1 MTDQGEV
8 SMNTTTSAAN
18 RLIEIGIA
26 LSAEKDT
33 TVLMERIL
41 LEAMDIA
48 QADGGTLYLRDE
60 DHLKFEIVRTHSL
73 EIAQGGA
80 AGSEVTLPPMAMKNS
95 EGEPNNRNIVT
106 YAANEGKTVNIPDVY
121 LSEDFDFSGTKK
133 FDEAFGFKGFR
144 STSFLTVPMKNS
156 ADEVIGVLQLLNRT
170 DPTTRTVG
178 PFDGDIQPI
187 IEALASQAAV
197 ALDNAILLKEMTDL
211 QQAFIQLLANAL
223 DAKSPYTGGHCQRVP
238 ELAQML
244 TEAANAQNEG
254 VFSDFSLSEEDRYE
268 LYVASWMHDCGKV
281 VTPEYVVD
289 KATKLET
296 ITDRIHE
303 IRTRFE
309 VIKRDAEIDCLKA
322 IVAGGDPEDLREQL
336 AEQLRQIDQDYQFIA
351 ETNVGG
357 EFLDDEAKARV
368 RSIAS
373 RTWLRTLDNRI
384 GISIEERKRF
394 ERSEAP
400 ALPVIEPLLADRN
413 DHLIPYEV
421 APFSA
426 DPENPYGFK
435 VEVPDYKFNKGE
447 VYNLCISRGTLTDE
461 ERFIINDHIVQTAV
475 MLENLPL
482 PKALK
487 RVPEIACGHHEKI
500 DGTGYPR
507 RLTGGQMS
515 VQAKVMAI
523 ADVFEALTAADRPY
537 KDRKTLSQS
546 LRIMSF
552 MAKDN
557 HMDRDLYHLFLDSG
571 VYRRYAEKFLLDDQI
586 DDVDINEFRVA

>member
-1 MTDQGEV
+1 MTSEM
-8 SMNTTTSAAN
+8 SSAN

-33 TVLMERIL
+33 TVLMEKIL
-41 LEAMDIA
+41 FEAMDISK
-48 QADGGTLYLRDE
+48 ADGGTLYLRDE
-60 DHLKFEIVRTHSL
+60 DFLKFEIVRTNSL
-73 EIAQGGA
+73 EIAQGGTT
-80 AGSEVTLPPMAMKNS
+80 GSEVTLPPMALLND
-95 EGEPNNRNIVT
+95 EGKPNTHNIVT
-106 YAANEGKTVNIPDVY
+106 FAANMGQTVNIPDVY
-121 LSEDFDFSGTKK
+121 LSDDFDFNGTKK

-144 STSFLTVPMKNS
+144 STSFLTVPMKNN

-170 DPTTRTVG
+170 DPESQEVG

-197 ALDNAILLKEMTDL
+197 ALDNATLLKEMTDL

-238 ELAQML
+238 ELSQML
-244 TEAANAQNEG
+244 TEAANAEKSG
-254 VFSDFSLSEEDRYE
+254 VFKDFNLSEEDRYE

-303 IRTRFE
+303 VRARFE
-309 VIKRDAEIDCLKA
+309 VIKRDAEIRCLKE
-322 IVAGGDPEDLREQL
+322 IIAGGDAPSLEAKL
-336 AEQLRQIDQDYQFIA
+336 AEELAQIDSDYYFIA

-357 EFLDDEAKARV
+357 EFLDDEAKERV
-368 RSIAS
+368 RSIS
-373 RTWLRTLDNRI
+373 DQKVVRTLDNRV

-394 ERSEAP
+394 ERTP
-400 ALPVIEPLLADRN
+400 ATILPCEEPLLDDRD

-421 APFSA
+421 LPFSA

-435 VEVPDYKFNKGE
+435 VDVPEYKFNKGE
-447 VYNLCISRGTLTDE
+447 VYNLSISRGTLTNE

-482 PKALK
+482 PKSLK

-507 RLTGGQMS
+507 RLTGDQMS
-515 VQAKVMAI
+515 IQPRVMAI

-557 HMDRDLYHLFLDSG
+557 HMDKDLYHLFLDSG
-571 VYRRYAEKFLLDDQI
+571 VYKDYADKFLLEDQI
-586 DDVDINEFRVA
+586 DEIDINEYRVA

>member
-1 MTDQGEV
+1 MTTD
-8 SMNTTTSAAN
+8 SSSAN

-41 LEAMDIA
+41 LEAMDIS

-60 DHLKFEIVRTHSL
+60 DFLKFEIVRTNSL
-73 EIAQGGA
+73 EIAQGGTT
-80 AGSEVTLPPMAMKNS
+80 GGDVTLPPMALKNA
-95 EGEPNNRNIVT
+95 EGAPNTHNIVT

-121 LSEDFDFSGTKK
+121 LSDDFDFTGTKK

-144 STSFLTVPMKNS
+144 STSFLTVPMKNN

-170 DPTTRTVG
+170 DPETKVVG
-178 PFDGDIQPI
+178 PFDGGIQPI

-197 ALDNAILLKEMTDL
+197 ALDNATLLKEMTDL

-244 TEAANAQNEG
+244 TEAANAETTG
-254 VFSDFSLSEEDRYE
+254 IFKDFNLSEEDRYE
-268 LYVASWMHDCGKV
+268 LHVASWMHDCGKV

-289 KATKLET
+289 KSTKLET

-303 IRTRFE
+303 VRVRFE
-309 VIKRDAEIDCLKA
+309 VLKRDAEIDCLKA
-322 IVAGGDPEDLREQL
+322 IVAGGDAAALQAALTERL
-336 AEQLRQIDQDYQFIA
+336 AEIDADYYFIA
-351 ETNVGG
+351 ATNVGG
-357 EFLDDEAKARV
+357 EFLDDDAKARV
-368 RSIAS
+368 KAIAAQS
-373 RTWLRTLDNRI
+373 WTRTLNNRV

-394 ERSEAP
+394 ERTPAP
-400 ALPVIEPLLADRN
+400 ELPVVEPLLMDRE
-413 DHLIPYEV
+413 DHLITYEV
-421 APFSA
+421 QPFSA
-426 DPENPYGFK
+426 DPDNPYGFK
-435 VEVPDYKFNKGE
+435 VDVPEYKFNKGE
-447 VYNLCISRGTLTDE
+447 VYNLSISRGTLTNE
-461 ERFIINDHIVQTAV
+461 ERFIINDHIVQTTV

-482 PKALK
+482 PKALR

-507 RLTGGQMS
+507 KLTGDQMS
-515 VQAKVMAI
+515 VQARVMAI

-552 MAKDN
+552 MVKDN
-557 HMDRDLYHLFLDSG
+557 HLDRGLYDLFLDSG
-571 VYRRYAEKFLLDDQI
+571 VYQDYAEKFLLADQI
-586 DDVDINEFRVA
+586 DEVDVEQFRAV

>member
-1 MTDQGEV
+1 MTTD
-8 SMNTTTSAAN
+8 SSSAN

-41 LEAMDIA
+41 LEAMDIS

-60 DHLKFEIVRTHSL
+60 DFLKFEIVRTNSL
-73 EIAQGGA
+73 EIAQGGTT
-80 AGSEVTLPPMAMKNS
+80 GGDVTLPPMALKNA
-95 EGEPNNRNIVT
+95 EGAPNTHNIVT

-121 LSEDFDFSGTKK
+121 LSDDFDFTGTKK

-144 STSFLTVPMKNS
+144 STSFLPVPMKNN

-170 DPTTRTVG
+170 DPETKVVG
-178 PFDGDIQPI
+178 PFDGEIQPI

-197 ALDNAILLKEMTDL
+197 ALDNATLLKEMTDL

-244 TEAANAQNEG
+244 TEAANAETTG
-254 VFSDFSLSEEDRYE
+254 IFKDFNLSEEDRHE

-289 KATKLET
+289 KSTKLET

-303 IRTRFE
+303 VRVRFE
-309 VIKRDAEIDCLKA
+309 VLKRDAEIDCLKA
-322 IVAGGDPEDLREQL
+322 IVAGGDAPALQAALTERL
-336 AEQLRQIDQDYQFIA
+336 AEIDADYYFIA
-351 ETNVGG
+351 ATNVGG
-357 EFLDDEAKARV
+357 EFLDDDAKARV
-368 RSIAS
+368 KAIAAQS
-373 RTWLRTLDNRI
+373 WTRTLNNRV

-394 ERSEAP
+394 ERTPAP
-400 ALPVIEPLLADRN
+400 ELPVVEPLLMDRE
-413 DHLIPYEV
+413 DHLISYEV
-421 APFSA
+421 QPFSA
-426 DPENPYGFK
+426 DPDNPYGFK
-435 VEVPDYKFNKGE
+435 VDVPEYKFNKGE
-447 VYNLCISRGTLTDE
+447 VYNLSISRGTLTNE

-482 PKALK
+482 PKALR

-507 RLTGGQMS
+507 KLTGDQMS
-515 VQAKVMAI
+515 VQARVMAI

-552 MAKDN
+552 MVKDN
-557 HMDRDLYHLFLDSG
+557 HLDRGLYDLFLDSG
-571 VYRRYAEKFLLDDQI
+571 VYQDYAEKFLLADQI
-586 DDVDINEFRVA
+586 DEVDVEQFRAA

>member
-1 MTDQGEV
+1 MTTD
-8 SMNTTTSAAN
+8 SSSAN

-41 LEAMDIA
+41 LEAMDIS
-48 QADGGTLYLRDE
+48 QADGGTLYLRD
-60 DHLKFEIVRTHSL
+60 DDFLKFEIVRTNSL
-73 EIAQGGA
+73 EIAQGGTT
-80 AGSEVTLPPMAMKNS
+80 GGEVTLPPMALKNA
-95 EGEPNNRNIVT
+95 EGLPNRHNIVT

-121 LSEDFDFSGTKK
+121 LSDDFDFTGTKK

-144 STSFLTVPMKNS
+144 STSFLTVPMKNN

-170 DPTTRTVG
+170 DPETKVVG
-178 PFDGDIQPI
+178 PFDGGIQPI

-197 ALDNAILLKEMTDL
+197 ALDNATLMKEMNDL

-244 TEAANAQNEG
+244 TEAANAEKTG
-254 VFSDFSLSEEDRYE
+254 IFKDFNLSEEDRYE

-289 KATKLET
+289 KSTKLET

-303 IRTRFE
+303 VRVRFE
-309 VIKRDAEIDCLKA
+309 VLKRDAEIDCLKA
-322 IVAGGDPEDLREQL
+322 IVAGGDAVALQAAL
-336 AEQLRQIDQDYQFIA
+336 AERLAEIDADYYFIA
-351 ETNVGG
+351 DTNVGG
-357 EFLDDEAKARV
+357 EFLDDDAKARV
-368 RSIAS
+368 QTIAEQ
-373 RTWLRTLDNRI
+373 TWTRTLNNRV
-384 GISIEERKRF
+384 GISIAERKRF
-394 ERSEAP
+394 ERTPAP
-400 ALPVIEPLLADRN
+400 DLPVVEPLLMDRD
-413 DHLIPYEV
+413 DHLIPYDV
-421 APFSA
+421 QPFSA
-426 DPENPYGFK
+426 DPDNPYGFK
-435 VEVPDYKFNKGE
+435 VDIPEYKFNKGE
-447 VYNLCISRGTLTDE
+447 VYNLSISRGTLTNE

-482 PKALK
+482 PKALR

-507 RLTGGQMS
+507 KLTGDQMS
-515 VQAKVMAI
+515 VQARVMAI

-571 VYRRYAEKFLLDDQI
+571 VYRDYADKFLLEDQI
-586 DDVDINEFRVA
+586 DEVDIEEYRAA